1 MGKRILLIDDTV
13 KKTIADILAYSEDH
27 HYDPWDKSEG
37 FMDRIPGNDPKHQCM
52 IVDGFRCVFSY
63 TLAKHAEKPDVRLFV
78 RHLSIS
84 VDGPDLPGVPAVLMI
99 AELFGFTRDA
109 GGGPIPND
117 WNVDIVKKGQNK
129 FDDQCIVIAQEIK
142 RGEA

>member
-1 MGKRILLIDDTV
+1 MKRILLIDDTV
-13 KKTIADILAYSEDH
+13 KQAISDILEYSEDH
-27 HYDPWDKSEG
+27 YYDPFDKSEG
-37 FMDRIPGNDPKHQCM
+37 FLDRIPGNNPKHQCM

-63 TLAKHAEKPDVRLFV
+63 TLAKLRDDPSKRMLV
-78 RHLSIS
+78 RHLSVS

-117 WNVDIVKKGQNK
+117 WNVDIVKKGESQI
-129 FDDQCIVIAQEIK
+129 DDQCIVIAQEVK

>member
-1 MGKRILLIDDTV
+1 MGKRILVIDDTV
-13 KKTIADILAYSEDH
+13 KQTISNILEYADGHY
-27 HYDPWDKSEG
+27 YDPTDKSEG
-37 FMDRIPGNDPKHQCM
+37 FMDRIPGNDPKHQCL

-63 TLAKHAEKPDVRLFV
+63 TLAHNRDDVTKRILV

-117 WNVDIVKKGQNK
+117 WVVDIVKKGENK
-129 FDDQCIVIAQEIK
+129 FDDQCIVLLQEIK
-142 RGEA
+142 HGQA